1 MSNSNAETA
10 AASEAVDAF
19 RAGICPLDEL
29 VPYDRNARKH
39 SAAQVDKIVAS
50 IREFGFTNP
59 LLVDVAAGKGIVAGH
74 GRRMALRKL
83 FKAGEVIR
91 TPGGRELPKGMVPFI
106 DCSGWSDAQRRA
118 YVIADNRLAED
129 ATWDEEL
136 LAEELAALDKDGGL
150 DLSVTGFEMG
160 ELDKILGRIQ
170 RGGAAD
176 GEDDVP
182 DVPVVPISRAG
193 DLWLMGPHRLVC
205 GDSTSA
211 ASVSRLLNG
220 VVPLLMVTDPPY
232 GVKYD
237 PKLRTDA
244 GYGSA
249 GQANGVVQND
259 DRADWREA
267 WALFPGDVAYVWH
280 GALHAGVVQASLEA
294 SGFAVRSQIIW
305 VKQRPVFS
313 RGHYHWQHE
322 PALYAERTGEGDHG
336 AEIVHDHELG
346 AYVVRVGRTGHWN
359 GDRRQS
365 TVWQIDHMKN
375 DTGHGTQKPV
385 ECMRR
390 PIVNNSSPGQV
401 VYDPFLGSG
410 TTLIAAETE
419 GRACY
424 GSELWPAYVD
434 VIVRRWQEFT
444 GLEATLDGDGRTFAA
459 IAAERTAAAEAA

>member
-1 MSNSNAETA
+1 MSSPN
-10 AASEAVDAF
+10 
-19 RAGICPLDEL
+19 
-29 VPYDRNARKH
+29 
-39 SAAQVDKIVAS
+39 
-50 IREFGFTNP
+50 
-59 LLVDVAAGKGIVAGH
+59 
-74 GRRMALRKL
+74 
-83 FKAGEVIR
+83 
-91 TPGGRELPKGMVPFI
+91 
-106 DCSGWSDAQRRA
+106 
-118 YVIADNRLAED
+118 NRLAED

-136 LAEELAALDKDGGL
+136 LAEELAALDKDGAL
-150 DLSVTGFEMG
+150 DLAVTGFEMG
-160 ELDKILGRIQ
+160 ELDKILGRLK
-170 RGGAAD
+170 RGGSTE

-182 DVPVVPISRAG
+182 EAPVVPISRPG

-237 PKLRTDA
+237 PKWRTDA

-294 SGFAVRSQIIW
+294 AGFETRSQIIW

-365 TVWQIDHMKN
+365 TVWSIDHMKN

-459 IAAERTAAAEAA
+459 VAAERTAAAEAA

>member
-1 MSNSNAETA
+1 MSEVEGQTTGQDPRKAM
-10 AASEAVDAF
+10 ASRIEMRPVDQ
-19 RAGICPLDEL
+19 L
-29 VPYDRNARKH
+29 VPYAKNARKH
-39 SAAQVDKIVAS
+39 PKAQIDKIAAS
-50 IREFGFTNP
+50 MREFGFNAP
-59 LLVDVAAGKGIVAGH
+59 VLVDGNGVLIAGH
-74 GRRMALRKL
+74 GRVMAAKQ
-83 FKAGEVIR
+83 AGYTEV
-91 TPGGRELPKGMVPFI
+91 PVVPLEHL
-106 DCSGWSDAQRRA
+106 SDAQRRA
-118 YVIADNRLAED
+118 YIIADNRLAED
-129 ATWDEEL
+129 ATWDEAL
-136 LAEELAALDKDGGL
+136 LAEEMKSLADEGAV
-150 DLSVTGFEMG
+150 DLSLIGFEMG
-160 ELDKILGRIQ
+160 ELDKILGRLQ
-170 RGGAAD
+170 SGGSVD
-176 GEDDVP
+176 GEDDTP
-182 DVPVVPISRAG
+182 DVPTVPISRAG
-193 DLWLMGPHRLVC
+193 DLWQMGQHRLIC

-232 GVKYD
+232 GVEYD
-237 PKLRTDA
+237 PKWRTEA

-280 GALHAGVVQASLEA
+280 GALHAPVVLDSLKSA
-294 SGFAVRSQIIW
+294 GFGVRSQIIW

-322 PALYAERTGEGDHG
+322 PAFYAEREREGD
-336 AEIVHDHELG
+336 AEKDARMVFDHELA

-444 GLEATLDGDGRTFAA
+444 GKEAVLDGDGRTFAA
-459 IAAERTAAAEAA
+459 IAAERTAAAKAA

>member
-1 MSNSNAETA
+1 MAGARRRVGYARYGRGMLLTDKLSPPRRGTKLEPVS
-10 AASEAVDAF
+10 AVDYYLQLAYATGCPTESPQLELSTLPDDERHADTIWERF
-19 RAGICPLDEL
+19 R
-29 VPYDRNARKH
+29 
-39 SAAQVDKIVAS
+39 
-50 IREFGFTNP
+50 F
-59 LLVDVAAGKGIVAGH
+59 
-74 GRRMALRKL
+74 
-83 FKAGEVIR
+83 
-91 TPGGRELPKGMVPFI
+91 
-106 DCSGWSDAQRRA
+106 
-118 YVIADNRLAED
+118 
-129 ATWDEEL
+129 
-136 LAEELAALDKDGGL
+136 
-150 DLSVTGFEMG
+150 
-160 ELDKILGRIQ
+160 
-170 RGGAAD
+170 
-176 GEDDVP
+176 
-182 DVPVVPISRAG
+182 
-193 DLWLMGPHRLVC
+193 
-205 GDSTSA
+205 
-211 ASVSRLLNG
+211 
-220 VVPLLMVTDPPY
+220 
-232 GVKYD
+232 
-237 PKLRTDA
+237 
-244 GYGSA
+244 